1 MTEEGRAPREKDR
14 FPCRTAQWP
23 VTSPRPRVILGL
35 DPRIPALA
43 LGGGRGDI
51 GTIVPESAMPTL
63 FRFLFFC
70 AVIAGSIYGTMVAL
84 VTFVEPT
91 EREVTI
97 RIPSERVN
105 PQQ

>member
-1 MTEEGRAPREKDR
+1 MPG
-14 FPCRTAQWP
+14 
-23 VTSPRPRVILGL
+23 
-35 DPRIPALA
+35 LA
-43 LGGGRGDI
+43 LGGWRGDI
-51 GTIVPESAMPTL
+51 EGVVVENTMPTL

-105 PQQ
+105 PQP